1 MLGTRQDF
9 QKFEFKIK
17 YLLSSLN
24 RKRGNIPNEILN
36 SDLGEKAYFSFKD
49 NLLFT

>member
-17 YLLSSLN
+17 YLSSSLN
-24 RKRGNIPNEILN
+24 RKRGKIPNEILN
-36 SDLGEKAYFSFKD
+36 SDFGGED
-49 NLLFT
+49 LFFF